1 MKINLYF
8 CRQENNL
15 LLRDIR
21 GMIDSKILEFLSF
34 SSENFYNCL
43 VSKKILL

>member
-1 MKINLYF
+1 MLLQRIMKCLH
-8 CRQENNL
+8 L
-15 LLRDIR
+15 LLRDIL